1 MPAATA
7 LIKFTEIT
15 ELRVGLL
22 HKGLPVLIRKPR
34 SFPEPST
41 LSFPCRVTPVAG
53 RGKGIQMN
61 FDNVVALCPRE
72 VVSLEPLVHHA
83 EDHDEI
89 GLAFAED
96 AIEEMVVCL
105 AAIEAAWSAGEFAR
119 LETAL
124 KSAIELAERTGLI
137 DVAHVAVEASGLIGG
152 YDEVA
157 LAAVVAR
164 LVRVGETSLAT
175 LLEISYR
182 QI

>member
-1 MPAATA
+1 
-7 LIKFTEIT
+7 
-15 ELRVGLL
+15 
-22 HKGLPVLIRKPR
+22 
-34 SFPEPST
+34 
-41 LSFPCRVTPVAG
+41 
-53 RGKGIQMN
+53 MN

-72 VVSLEPLVHHA
+72 VVSLEPLVQNVGNQ
-83 EDHDEI
+83 DEI

-119 LETAL
+119 LETTL
-124 KSAIELAERTGLI
+124 QSATDLAKRTGLI
-137 DVAHVAVEASGLIGG
+137 DVAHVAEEAARLISG

>member
-1 MPAATA
+1 
-7 LIKFTEIT
+7 
-15 ELRVGLL
+15 
-22 HKGLPVLIRKPR
+22 
-34 SFPEPST
+34 
-41 LSFPCRVTPVAG
+41 
-53 RGKGIQMN
+53 MN

-72 VVSLEPLVHHA
+72 VVSLEPLLQKA
-83 EDHDEI
+83 ESQDQV

-105 AAIEAAWSAGEFAR
+105 ATIEAAWSAGEFSR
-119 LETAL
+119 LDAAL
-124 KSAIELAERTGLI
+124 ISAKDLADRTGLV
-137 DVAHVAVEASGLIGG
+137 DVAHVAEEAAGLIGG

>member
-1 MPAATA
+1 
-7 LIKFTEIT
+7 
-15 ELRVGLL
+15 
-22 HKGLPVLIRKPR
+22 
-34 SFPEPST
+34 
-41 LSFPCRVTPVAG
+41 
-53 RGKGIQMN
+53 MN
-61 FDNVVALCPRE
+61 FDKVVALCPRE
-72 VVSLEPLVHHA
+72 VVSLDPLIREGDGLDQA
-83 EDHDEI
+83 A
-89 GLAFAED
+89 LAFSED

-119 LETAL
+119 LGTAL
-124 KSAIELAERTGLI
+124 KSAILLAERTGLV
-137 DVAHVAVEASGLIGG
+137 DVAHVARQTEGLLDG